1 MAENVEDK
9 LKTLKNTLQTT
20 EGIIESKT
28 KEKNTLKGDIANL
41 EKIVK
46 EINQLS
52 DAYKQGLT
60 VIQKDETE
68 IESYISLKEP
78 MIETAIKDKKEDF
91 DSTIKGFDDSI
102 DTIQKEVDSLRE
114 AVENAQ
120 KEYEGAK
127 EKRDMSQNEYNSFKA
142 KQKVIENNLK
152 TLKDL
157 KKRIEQEE
165 DDKDTANM
173 YFFLQESKKLLDATK
188 TDILSEKDFKNKLL
202 EEWAKLDADEM
213 SARTKELSVEVAK
226 NKLNEKQKA
235 LETARKERNQHIL
248 EKLKTI

>member
-1 MAENVEDK
+1 MHR
-9 LKTLKNTLQTT
+9 KNT
-20 EGIIESKT
+20 
-28 KEKNTLKGDIANL
+28 KG
-41 EKIVK
+41 
-46 EINQLS
+46 
-52 DAYKQGLT
+52 
-60 VIQKDETE
+60 QK
-68 IESYISLKEP
+68 K
-78 MIETAIKDKKEDF
+78 
-91 DSTIKGFDDSI
+91 
-102 DTIQKEVDSLRE
+102 
-114 AVENAQ
+114 
-120 KEYEGAK
+120 
-127 EKRDMSQNEYNSFKA
+127 KRDMSQNEYNSFKA

>member
-28 KEKNTLKGDIANL
+28 KEKNTLKGDITNL

-52 DAYKQGLT
+52 DAYKQGLA
-60 VIQKDETE
+60 VIQKDEAE

-78 MIETAIKDKKEDF
+78 MIETAIKDKKDDF
-91 DSTIKGFDDSI
+91 DFTIKEIDDSI
-102 DTIQKEVDSLRE
+102 DNIQKEVNTRRE

-120 KEYEGAK
+120 NEYEGAK
-127 EKRDMSQNEYNSFKA
+127 EKRDLSQNEYNSFKA

-157 KKRIEQEE
+157 KKQIEQEE
-165 DDKDTANM
+165 DNKNTANM
-173 YFFLQESKKLLDATK
+173 YFFLQEIKKLLDETK
-188 TDILSEKDFKNKLL
+188 TDILSEEDFKDKLL
-202 EEWAKLDADEM
+202 EGWAKLDTDEM
-213 SARTKELSVEVAK
+213 NARTKEMAVEAAK

-235 LETARKERNQHIL
+235 LETAKKDRTQHIL